1 MSTPNP
7 LQPQS
12 ALDGASSPKSR
23 MRVTVLTILALHVVF
38 IGGLLMQ
45 GCDKKSG
52 SPAGSSSAGSLPS
65 LTDTNLFASPVT
77 DPVTSTTYP
86 TGSGTASGGLAAS
99 GGGSLIPPVDAVS
112 GTSAGG
118 GGLAGTGTGL
128 GSTGGTGL
136 GSTSGDALGS
146 GSRTPGVPGSSF
158 GGSLGGSLPVAS
170 TPSEPLVSSAGMTE
184 HVIKSGDIIGDLAKT
199 YGVTTEAIIRANPTV
214 KPRNL
219 RIGDRLMIPPPAP
232 TTGSSA
238 SAAGSTGAAPG
249 TVDGDVYIVR
259 QGDNLT
265 LIARKFG
272 VTVKALR
279 DANRLRSDRI
289 MPKQRL
295 NIPAKPGS
303 GGTNP

>member
-52 SPAGSSSAGSLPS
+52 TPAGSSAGSLPS
-65 LTDTNLFASPVT
+65 LSDTNLFASPVT
-77 DPVTSTTYP
+77 DPVTSTSYP
-86 TGSGTASGGLAAS
+86 TGSGTSSGGLATS
-99 GGGSLIPPVDAVS
+99 GGGSLIPPVDAAS

-118 GGLAGTGTGL
+118 GGLGGTGTGF

-136 GSTSGDALGS
+136 GSASGDGLGS
-146 GSRTPGVPGSSF
+146 GSRATGVPGSSF

-170 TPSEPLVSSAGMTE
+170 TPSEPLVASAGMTE
-184 HVIKSGDIIGDLAKT
+184 HVIKSGDMIGDLAKT

-219 RIGDRLMIPPPAP
+219 RIGDRLMIPPPTPA
-232 TTGSSA
+232 TGSSA
-238 SAAGSTGAAPG
+238 SAAGATGAAPG

-259 QGDNLT
+259 QGDNLSR
-265 LIARKFG
+265 IAKKFG

-295 NIPAKPGS
+295 NIPAKS
-303 GGTNP
+303 TTGGTNP